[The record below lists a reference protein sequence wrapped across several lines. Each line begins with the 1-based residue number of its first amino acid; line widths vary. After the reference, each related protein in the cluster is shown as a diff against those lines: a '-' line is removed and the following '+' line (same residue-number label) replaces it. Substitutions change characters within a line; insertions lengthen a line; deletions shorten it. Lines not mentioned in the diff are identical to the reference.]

1 MEANE
6 FQKEVNQRVQEISIQ
21 LSYIP
26 NIGNDYIEYI
36 SALIYVLYENIEEIQ
51 KVIKQEK
58 VSYTLEYIDK
68 ELENIRGREKSEVLF
83 KNIRFSKIIS
93 KPYHITIE
101 KIINSINALILLL
114 INMER
119 PKKILAEAFEYIIM
133 KSEQDNDKI
142 SGNEVFYTPKGL
154 VKTMTKLL
162 NIENGKGIYN
172 PACGTGNFIV
182 ESAKLANIYAF
193 GEEKSIRNYNIC
205 MTNLWIH
212 DINNKLIKQDT
223 LEEIPQVRYA
233 ISNPPFKEDIKENTE
248 KELYGDYYI
257 TPNADSYIKILIKMI
272 NTIDENGRMAII
284 LPQGFLFKKTNTEYE
299 LRKKLIEKKYI
310 DSIIELPEKL
320 FYRTKTP
327 AIILI
332 IDKAK
337 KSNDILF
344 IDASKEY
351 ESKRR
356 TNILTEKN
364 QEKIIDIYN
373 RRKTIENFSYV
384 SSLKEIIEN
393 SYDLSVKRYIQV
405 KSKIKQI
412 DREET
417 EMQIRRLENQI
428 YEIQYKIKKTIEKMN
443 EEN

>member
-6 FQKEVNQRVQEISIQ
+6 FQKEVNQRMQEISIQ

-26 NIGNDYIEYI
+26 NIGNNYIEYI
-36 SALIYVLYENIEEIQ
+36 SALIYVIYENIDEIQ
-51 KVIKQEK
+51 KIIKQDS

-68 ELENIRGREKSEVLF
+68 QLENIREKEKSEVLF
-83 KNIRFSKIIS
+83 KNIKFSKIIN
-93 KPYHITIE
+93 KIYYITIE
-101 KIINSINALILLL
+101 KIINSINDLISSQ
-114 INMER
+114 INMEM

-133 KSEQDNDKI
+133 KSEQDNDNI

-162 NIENGKGIYN
+162 NIENNKGIYN

-233 ISNPPFKEDIKENTE
+233 IANPPFKEDIKGSIQ

-257 TPNADSYIKILIKMI
+257 TPNADSYIKFLIKMI

-351 ESKRR
+351 ESKRK

-364 QEKIIDIYN
+364 QEKIINIQN
-373 RRKTIENFSYV
+373 KRETIENFSYV
-384 SSLKEIIEN
+384 SSIREVIEN
-393 SYDLSVKRYIQV
+393 NYDLSVKRYIQV

-428 YEIQYKIKKTIEKMN
+428 YEAQYKIKKAIEKMG